1 VGSDKYSDSTMVAQ
15 LFDRIFP
22 TASLRARHEG
32 AHLRVT
38 NTELFF
44 DLVYVFA
51 IIQLSHY
58 LVAHPTWLGALEA
71 VTLFAAIWWAWNYT
85 AWAANWFDP
94 DHPAGRILMLVLM
107 ACALLMAISI
117 ESAFEYRAWLFVS
130 AYIAMALVRAGYM
143 AGVLRGQTMGR
154 NYAQL
159 GAWSAFSGLFWIAGA
174 HLPSARIE
182 LWILAV
188 LIDYAAPYVGFW
200 LPGAGHTPMATWTL
214 RGLHL
219 LERNQLVFIIA
230 LGESILM
237 LGATMVEAELTSAA
251 ITAAATGFL
260 TIVSVWWI
268 YFVHSASSGEEA
280 FEHEAEQTR
289 LARASLAY
297 AHGIMVGGAI
307 VIAVSIEEI
316 IAHPLEPA
324 HIPTIL
330 AAVLGP
336 SIFLLGNALFRCST
350 AGRWP
355 LSYVLAIAVLAAI
368 GLAAHLLHIP
378 ALALGCLVLVVLLGL
393 AFLPSCGRRK

>member
-1 VGSDKYSDSTMVAQ
+1 MTARKDIGWMRLEAIAAWLRIVLSGTFGAPMVAQGNHGAVKEALSPRSRLCRRFWLAEADLLFSRTGERGIVGSDKYSDSTMVAQ

-200 LPGAGHTPMATWTL
+200 LP
-214 RGLHL
+214 
-219 LERNQLVFIIA
+219 
-230 LGESILM
+230 
-237 LGATMVEAELTSAA
+237 
-251 ITAAATGFL
+251 
-260 TIVSVWWI
+260 
-268 YFVHSASSGEEA
+268 
-280 FEHEAEQTR
+280 
-289 LARASLAY
+289 
-297 AHGIMVGGAI
+297 
-307 VIAVSIEEI
+307 
-316 IAHPLEPA
+316 
-324 HIPTIL
+324 
-330 AAVLGP
+330 
-336 SIFLLGNALFRCST
+336 
-350 AGRWP
+350 
-355 LSYVLAIAVLAAI
+355 
-368 GLAAHLLHIP
+368 
-378 ALALGCLVLVVLLGL
+378 
-393 AFLPSCGRRK
+393 